1 MTFVFYKSTIEFLN
15 RTCRSLFLKAL
26 MPTTAAPSKAKSKS
40 EPTPV
45 AVQNVLR
52 SVVSMAVMSAYEW
65 LPKRMRVAFAENW
78 PYPYDRALVLET
90 LASQIF
96 DAAMKHIPEVSEVVA
111 FDRDGF
117 EGMVHVL
124 VTEFVNRRND
134 TGTDL
139 PVAQVRR
146 RVKEW
151 ALA

>member
-1 MTFVFYKSTIEFLN
+1 MNFWI
-15 RTCRSLFLKAL
+15 AL
-26 MPTTAAPSKAKSKS
+26 VAAFFESPHAHHRRPFQSQIQAH
-40 EPTPV
+40 PV